1 MARVCKNDQGVQED
15 SKNWH
20 RMWTSFRKIR
30 LKCNCGRL
38 ASFEINFEKL
48 ALTKKLSDDRVVA
61 VFHEYL
67 AVDASRVSSIVCE
80 FNLTMIRSSLE
91 ARKFWSRTDRT
102 DFDCNDGPATGAGE
116 ADEVYEFLSENT
128 ILDTSVSGECKL
140 ILPYNI
146 TAVDFVREAARTV
159 AYLSTP
165 SGKIVRVIP
174 EGSVYEVL
182 SVLSLRKLMNANIIE
197 LLINKKEQIIYV
209 STEESV
215 LQINTTSLT
224 GKMCGYYRACSKCIR
239 DPLCFWDVADK
250 TCVGVKK
257 SDSDRV
263 EVECSKEPGEI
274 EVRTNSL
281 ECFKGDSLVL
291 ECSRDLFEV
300 NENLELDREKLSRR
314 IAWFENGL
322 ELVNHKFK
330 SRIGRDGEL
339 IILNVDRSSVYTCRL
354 DGDLIMIA
362 NLTVIEKSKDF
373 TESISASSSLESLMN
388 MFDEWKSEVQ
398 EFNQKYDQFSS
409 LYNCNST

>member
-1 MARVCKNDQGVQED
+1 
-15 SKNWH
+15 
-20 RMWTSFRKIR
+20 
-30 LKCNCGRL
+30 
-38 ASFEINFEKL
+38 
-48 ALTKKLSDDRVVA
+48 
-61 VFHEYL
+61 
-67 AVDASRVSSIVCE
+67 
-80 FNLTMIRSSLE
+80 MIRSSLE

-146 TAVDFVREAARTV
+146 TALDFVREAARTV

-239 DPLCFWDVADK
+239 DPLCFWHVGDK
-250 TCVGVKK
+250 SCVGVKK

-373 TESISASSSLESLMN
+373 TESESATSSLESLMN

-409 LYNCNST
+409 LYNCSST